1 MAPTEIFALYKRG
14 VKTYYEVHNSLH
26 DFGCTQRMLF
36 ARWDVDATMQANKQR
51 IQQHLKDFTIRQL
64 FVEELLWD
72 VLREKPFPIVVDNQS
87 HTLRPLVEKSG
98 VKVYLCDPNT
108 QGKIPADPILRKIEH
123 ELTRNAFEHIIV
135 YVDAAK
141 ENQVWQWVKREKGKT
156 PRPRYSRMHKGKT
169 GDLLSQKLTEVFF
182 AIEEDPGT
190 TEVIGRIEKAFDTE
204 PVTKKF
210 YKRFQE
216 ELKEFTSF
224 IDGIMAQGD
233 KEWYASLMLNRLMF
247 IYFIQRQG
255 FLNTRSENEL
265 DGEKN
270 YLRNRLKRVK
280 EQYGHDE
287 FHSFYRYFLLSLF
300 SDLNTLEGQR
310 THSPEL
316 DALLG
321 RIPYLNGGLFDVHQ
335 LEQENPAI
343 HIPDAAFEKI
353 FDFFDDFDWH
363 LDDRPLHKDNE
374 INPDVLGYI
383 FEKYINQKQM
393 GAYYTK
399 EDITEYISKN
409 TIIPYLFEASK
420 GDCEIAFVP
429 DGPVWSLLR
438 DNPDEY
444 IYEAVAKGV
453 NLPLPDEIEAG
464 RHDIAK
470 RTEWNKPAPEDFA
483 LPTEIWREVVAR
495 RQRYEEV
502 HSKLANGEIT
512 SINDLI
518 TYNLDICKFAQDIVT
533 YCEGTDLL
541 NAFYK
546 HIRKVTVL
554 DPTCGSGAFLF
565 AALNI
570 LKPLYAACLTR
581 MQIKVDERTQ
591 LDAMIPVKQRRN
603 YPDIETFKKILGE
616 VATHH
621 NRDYFILKAIIINN
635 LYGVDIMEEAT
646 EICKLRLFLKLVS
659 QVGRIQDIEPLPDID
674 FNIRAGNTLIGF
686 TTLEDVRATVN
697 KNIETM
703 LFSTDMLGRIE
714 QQAQEIERGF
724 QNFRKLQT
732 ELQLG
737 HWDIAAAKQ
746 DLREK
751 LKQLNTELDICLAA
765 GAYEIDRNNKQAQ
778 EYEQEFHKWRE
789 SHKPFHW
796 YSQFYGIMHD
806 GGFDVIIGNPPYVEY
821 SKVRKEYTVQEYQTE
836 DCGNLYAFV
845 MEQAL
850 RLMNEHGH
858 YGLIVPISAISL
870 EECNSLQ
877 EQLQSKLQSIWMS
890 HFGIRP
896 AKLFEG
902 AEQRLTIVIGATKT
916 DKTICST
923 AYNRWSQEER
933 SILFQKFH
941 FQPLN
946 EKYLLPGTWSKIDNT
961 LGASVLD
968 KLFQKDSTLSRFLSK
983 SSNNI
988 IHYHR
993 SPGYWIRSM
1002 DFEPHFKNKLGTRS
1016 THHYRDLHLS
1026 NIQYTPLVGAVLN
1039 SSLFFFWFN
1048 CYSNLRNISKRD
1060 IEIFPI
1066 NLENIANDA
1075 SVSTEIKNSF
1085 QRLMNDL
1092 QTNSKRKVRVQGTDR
1107 VEYDEF
1113 YPFHSKPFMD
1123 EIDRVLAKQ
1132 YGLTDEE
1139 LDFIINYDIKYRM
1152 GRNSD
1157 EESDE

>member
-1 MAPTEIFALYKRG
+1 
-14 VKTYYEVHNSLH
+14 
-26 DFGCTQRMLF
+26 MLF

-72 VLREKPFPIVVDNQS
+72 VLREKPFPIVFDNQS
-87 HTLRPLVEKSG
+87 YTLRPLVEKSG
-98 VKVYLCDPNT
+98 VKVYLCDPTT
-108 QGKIPADPILRKIEH
+108 QGRIPAAPILQKIER
-123 ELTRNAFEHIIV
+123 ELTKNAFEHIIV

-343 HIPDAAFEKI
+343 HIPDAAFERI

-409 TIIPYLFEASK
+409 TIIPYLFEATK
-420 GDCEIAFVP
+420 EDCEIAFIP

-464 RHDIAK
+464 LHDIAK

-502 HSKLANGEIT
+502 HSKLVNGEIT

-591 LDAMIPVKQRRN
+591 LDAKIPVKQRRN

-659 QVGRIQDIEPLPDID
+659 QVQRIKDIEPLPDID

-686 TTLEDVRATVN
+686 TSLEDVRSTVN
-697 KNIETM
+697 KDISSM
-703 LFSTDMLGRIE
+703 LFSTDILVRIE
-714 QQAQEIERGF
+714 RQAREIERDTQIFREMQTKKELGQ
-724 QNFRKLQT
+724 QN
-732 ELQLG
+732 
-737 HWDIAAAKQ
+737 IAV
-746 DLREK
+746 
-751 LKQLNTELDICLAA
+751 LKQTIRENLKALNATLDTCLAVE
-765 GAYEIDRNNKQAQ
+765 YKIDRNNKQ
-778 EYEQEFHKWRE
+778 ELVYKKDFEKWQQ
-789 SHKPFHW
+789 SHQPFHW
-796 YSQFYGIMHD
+796 YAQFYSIMQE

-821 SKVRKEYTVQEYQTE
+821 SKVKKDYEALNYRTE
-836 DCGNLYAFV
+836 SCGNLYALM
-845 MEQAL
+845 MERSAQL
-850 RLMNEHGH
+850 QMLNGRNGM
-858 YGLIVPISAISL
+858 IVPHSSFCTDRMEPLMKMYESKYSDLWISTY
-870 EECNSLQ
+870 C
-877 EQLQSKLQSIWMS
+877 
-890 HFGIRP
+890 IRP
-896 AKLFEG
+896 AKLFVG
-902 AEQRLTIVIGATKT
+902 VDQRLAIVVSKLEHVVESLPYSTK
-916 DKTICST
+916 
-923 AYNRWSQEER
+923 YQRWQEESR
-933 SILFQKFH
+933 PALFQTLEYENVVNLSFPNSTPKIHSSIESNIWRKLSSFDSLRNDFRQKGVDIYFH
-941 FQPLN
+941 NAP
-946 EKYLLPGTWSKIDNT
+946 
-961 LGASVLD
+961 
-968 KLFQKDSTLSRFLSK
+968 R
-983 SSNNI
+983 
-988 IHYHR
+988 
-993 SPGYWIRSM
+993 YWIRAM
-1002 DFEPHFKNKLGTRS
+1002 TFIPFFWNERQGEQRS
-1016 THHYRDLHLS
+1016 TQLKQLTFSKLS
-1026 NIQYTPLVGAVLN
+1026 EAETVSASLN
-1039 SSLFFFWFN
+1039 SSLFYWWFIILSDCRHLN
-1048 CYSNLRNISKRD
+1048 IREVENFPLGLSNMS
-1060 IEIFPI
+1060 I
-1066 NLENIANDA
+1066 NTKQSLTRINNLLMSDYQ
-1075 SVSTEIKNSF
+1075 KNAI
-1085 QRLMNDL
+1085 
-1092 QTNSKRKVRVQGTDR
+1092 RKEAQYKATGKVI
-1107 VEYDEF
+1107 YDEF
-1113 YPFHSKPFMD
+1113 YPKHSKPIID
-1123 EIDRVLAKQ
+1123 EIDRVLANHF
-1132 YGLTDEE
+1132 GFTDEE

-1152 GRNSD
+1152 GRNND